1 MLRIGEFAGKNKI
14 TVRALRHYEEI
25 GLLLPAETDRYTGYR
40 YYNESQS
47 KKLRVINTF
56 KLIGFSLS
64 EITDM
69 LKGPLDKRALI
80 NKLNGKYMQARID
93 LDKAQSRSIGVEE
106 LLYVVKKMPGG
117 NSIDLMEV
125 SEMSMIS
132 IMDKLPDEELF
143 RELFGKMFKKAT
155 ETGGDICV
163 IVMDID
169 NFKNINDKYGHKTG
183 DGVLDAIAGE
193 IIKNLPGGKGV
204 LWEYKSILERK
215 GGDEFMAV
223 VDIEKAEGK
232 ILADN
237 ICKAVAGLDL
247 KNLGTAIPVTLSIGV
262 ADMSANAVDSD
273 ELIRLADAAM
283 YLAKHNGRNRCE
295 YYSEDLKEKLNTKP

>member
-14 TVRALRHYEEI
+14 TVRALHYYEEI

-47 KKLRVINTF
+47 KKLMVISTF

-69 LKGPLDKRALI
+69 LKGPLDRRALI
-80 NKLNGKYMQARID
+80 DKLYEKYMQARID
-93 LDKAQSRSIGVEE
+93 LDKAQSRSIGIEE
-106 LLYVVKKMPGG
+106 LLYVVKKSTGG
-117 NSIDLMEV
+117 NIINLMEV
-125 SEMSMIS
+125 SEMSMIN
-132 IMDKLPDEELF
+132 IIDKLPGEELF
-143 RELFGKMFKKAT
+143 MEMYHKMFEKAMD
-155 ETGGDICV
+155 TGGNISVV
-163 IVMDID
+163 IMDID

-193 IIKNLPGGKGV
+193 IIKNLPRGKGV

-223 VDIEKAEGK
+223 VDIEKVEGK

-247 KNLGTAIPVTLSIGV
+247 KNLGIAIPVTLSIGV

-295 YYSEDLKEKLNTKP
+295 CFSENLKEKLNTKP